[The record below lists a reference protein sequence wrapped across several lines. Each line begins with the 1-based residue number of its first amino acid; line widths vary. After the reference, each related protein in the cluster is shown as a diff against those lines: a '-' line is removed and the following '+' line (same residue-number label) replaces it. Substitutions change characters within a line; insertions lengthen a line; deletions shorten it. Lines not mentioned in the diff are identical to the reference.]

1 MIWTSTGRAGRIF
14 KMSNKIVGTMPPRK
28 RNAKP
33 GQLYLWRLKNGLT
46 QKEASEKFGVSFST
60 YRRLELM
67 PTLPKKY
74 ALAFASVKTKF
85 PA

>member
-1 MIWTSTGRAGRIF
+1 M
-14 KMSNKIVGTMPPRK
+14 GTMPPRK

-33 GQLYLWRLKNGLT
+33 GQLYRWRLKNNLI
-46 QKEASEKFGVSFST
+46 QSEAADKFGVSLST
-60 YRRLELM
+60 YRRLELL